1 MKDSVYEF
9 LCLFAFGKDNAIH
22 MDELAEA
29 FNTTPRKL
37 RETINQINDDNHL
50 EHMVKKGDAS
60 GYYIIDDIT
69 DIRHMRNR
77 ELQRIRESAKRIKKL
92 NHQLKEHKQVVWNDE
107 DCIIKNK
114 YKGELKW
121 IMKISKIT

>member
-9 LCLFAFGKDNAIH
+9 LYTFGYGKDHAIH
-22 MDELAEA
+22 MERLARA
-29 FNTTPRKL
+29 FDTTERKV
-37 RETINQINDDNHL
+37 REIINEINNDPQL
-50 EHMVKKGDAS
+50 EYMVKKGDPE
-60 GYYIIDDIT
+60 GYYIIDDIN

-92 NHQLKEHKQVVWNDE
+92 NHQLREHNQVIWNEE

-114 YKGELKW
+114 YKDDDNE
-121 IMKISKIT
+121 